1 MTSSAITSQR
11 THTRTSPAA
20 PTRRALRGAVP
31 VRGPGARFA
40 AYLTLLVLWGVSIS
54 GPVAQTLTMDR
65 RKAVEGVK
73 FTITQAVVDAWW
85 VAFLVPAGIT
95 LFLLVFRVMFV
106 RRDLTPLVVVLLP
119 SLWIVLDEFSHG
131 RPVSEKVL
139 LPIGIAITLWALQVR
154 VADLRLYALL
164 TAAMAVASLALTSI
178 APRLVYMPESFDL
191 ATDKALLNVPL
202 LAGFFSHPNGNGLF
216 LAFAL
221 PLTYL
226 FSRWYLRWSTT
237 AVLVAA
243 ILWSASRTALFG
255 VAVWFVVVALA
266 MLLRRSLRAVI
277 GVLLFGLCVAVMV
290 VPLTTTDPAAYTLRG
305 AIWQFTL
312 SKLSGTHW
320 LDGLGHSWFTEN
332 YDTLKDAL
340 TTAAGHGHNVFVTYT
355 VTGGLILVAT
365 FAFVVYRCARI
376 ADGLPRR
383 ESIAALGFLCV
394 LAGLSI
400 TETAWRVEAPDDLL
414 AAMLIPLFV
423 IATQS
428 SALAPLHGGRTG
440 ERSGDSLT
448 ALTLPAPQRSPRRR
462 A

>member
-1 MTSSAITSQR
+1 MRS
-11 THTRTSPAA
+11 
-20 PTRRALRGAVP
+20 
-31 VRGPGARFA
+31 PGARFA
-40 AYLTLLVLWGVSIS
+40 AYVTLLILWGVSVS

-65 RKAVEGVK
+65 TKAVEGVK
-73 FTITQAVVDAWW
+73 FTIAQAVVDAWW
-85 VAFLVPAGIT
+85 VAFLVPAGIV

-106 RRDLTPLVVVLLP
+106 RKDVTPLVVVLLP
-119 SLWIVLDEFSHG
+119 SLWIVFDEFSHG

-139 LPIGIAITLWALQVR
+139 LPIGIAIALWALQVR
-154 VADLRLYALL
+154 VGDLRLYALL
-164 TAAMAVASLALTSI
+164 TTAMAAVSMVLTSV

-191 ATDKALLNVPL
+191 ATDKALLDLPL

-221 PLTYL
+221 PFTYL

-243 ILWSASRTALFG
+243 IVWSASRTALIG
-255 VAVWFVVVALA
+255 VVVWFVIVLLT
-266 MLLRRSLRAVI
+266 MLLRRSLHAVI
-277 GVLLFGLCVAVMV
+277 GVVLFGLCAAVV
-290 VPLTTTDPAAYTLRG
+290 IVPLTTTDPTAYTLRG

-312 SKLSGTHW
+312 SQLSGTHW
-320 LDGLGHSWFTEN
+320 LDGLGHTWFTDN
-332 YDTLKDAL
+332 YDVLKDAL

-355 VTGGLILVAT
+355 VTGGLILVAA
-365 FAFVVYRCARI
+365 FGFVVYRCTRI
-376 ADGLPRR
+376 ARRLPSR

-400 TETAWRVEAPDDLL
+400 TESAWRVEAPDDLF
-414 AAMLIPLFV
+414 AAMIVPLYV

-428 SALAPLHGGRTG
+428 RVLAPLHGPRAG
-440 ERSGDSLT
+440 ERSGDSLPVL
-448 ALTLPAPQRSPRRR
+448 ALPEPPRSQHRR